1 MKRMK
6 RFLHYLLMIVLF
18 FILSEILIY
27 ISLNS
32 VYDPISRRNNDV
44 AQVSVS
50 DAKATLVNGYVIG
63 TIKNSEENNL
73 NGKFLKVDFYSKI
86 GNELGTKYIPISGFR
101 ENQIKDF
108 EVHFKLQD
116 IESYSIS
123 IVDQAGKEIDDSF
136 YDEEISTLTRIV
148 TLLVLK
154 LSFI

>member
-6 RFLHYLLMIVLF
+6 RFLHYLLMVVLF

-32 VYDPISRRNNDV
+32 VYDRISRRNYDV
-44 AQVSVS
+44 SQVSVS

-63 TIKNSEENNL
+63 NIKNSEENNL
-73 NGKFLKVDFYSKI
+73 NGKFLKIDFYSKM
-86 GNELGTKYIPISGFR
+86 GNNLGTKYIAISGLK

-116 IESYSIS
+116 IESYAIS
-123 IVDQAGKEIDDSF
+123 IVDEAGKEIDDSF